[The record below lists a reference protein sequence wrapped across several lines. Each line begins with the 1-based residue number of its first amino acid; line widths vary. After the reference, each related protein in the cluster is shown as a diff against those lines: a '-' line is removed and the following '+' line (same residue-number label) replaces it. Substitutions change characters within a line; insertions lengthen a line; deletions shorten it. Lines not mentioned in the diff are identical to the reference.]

1 MKSPLISDAIMNCPG
16 EFLDSTKFY
25 RTERVNV
32 NGNGFGVLTM
42 NMEKTVCKE
51 VRHHNHHHVLKIYIL
66 KVISIN
72 KFNTIFEITIAI
84 FQEADAYECRT
95 GIEEGGV
102 KKTIVV
108 SLHTKSIVISTLPK
122 ICKSRNVSS
131 GTGRIKSL
139 GGKVVMLV
147 VAQPDLH

>member
-1 MKSPLISDAIMNCPG
+1 MMKCSG
-16 EFLDSTKFY
+16 EFRDLTKFY

-72 KFNTIFEITIAI
+72 KFNTMIVIKMAI

-108 SLHTKSIVISTLPK
+108 SILKK
-122 ICKSRNVSS
+122 
-131 GTGRIKSL
+131 
-139 GGKVVMLV
+139 
-147 VAQPDLH
+147 

>member
-1 MKSPLISDAIMNCPG
+1 MMKCSG
-16 EFLDSTKFY
+16 EFRDLTKFS

-32 NGNGFGVLTM
+32 NGRGFGVLTM

-51 VRHHNHHHVLKIYIL
+51 VSHHNHHHVLKIYVL

-72 KFNTIFEITIAI
+72 KFNPIFEIIIAI

-108 SLHTKSIVISTLPK
+108 SLQK
-122 ICKSRNVSS
+122 N
-131 GTGRIKSL
+131 
-139 GGKVVMLV
+139 
-147 VAQPDLH
+147 

>member
-1 MKSPLISDAIMNCPG
+1 MINCPG
-16 EFLDSTKFY
+16 EFQDLTKLY

-32 NGNGFGVLTM
+32 NGRGFGVLTM

-51 VRHHNHHHVLKIYIL
+51 VRHRNQHHVLKIYIL

-72 KFNTIFEITIAI
+72 KFNTIFEIIMAI

-108 SLHTKSIVISTLPK
+108 SLQK
-122 ICKSRNVSS
+122 N
-131 GTGRIKSL
+131 
-139 GGKVVMLV
+139 
-147 VAQPDLH
+147 